1 MLYILI
7 DGGKRYFGFFI
18 DWSIYREEIMVNV
31 LFRYVELGKFVGK
44 KCNLFLIWL
53 VLMDLILNKFKLYLK
68 ILDNKWVLWI
78 CCSIF

>member
-31 LFRYVELGKFVGK
+31 LFIYVELGKFVGK
-44 KCNLFLIWL
+44 KCNLFLIW
-53 VLMDLILNKFKLYLK
+53 VVINGFIFK
-68 ILDNKWVLWI
+68 
-78 CCSIF
+78 